1 MSKARQRPQSAHLKT
16 ESQVRIIAGHW
27 RGRQLKFPAV
37 SNLRPTGNRIR
48 ETLFNWLQPVV
59 AGSRCLDLFA
69 GSGAL
74 GFEAGSRG
82 AAHVTLVES
91 HIEAVAA
98 LRENQQALTGSDE
111 GGGGDGG
118 GDEETDAELSIIHGE
133 ALAWLNQRQHAQNKD
148 GQNKGAHTFDI
159 VFLDPP
165 FAMTGI
171 DELAVALE
179 ASSLLAED
187 CWIYLEASALQATP
201 RLPGN
206 WQCHREKTAGEV
218 GYRLYRRS

>member
-1 MSKARQRPQSAHLKT
+1 MSKARQRPQSAHLKA
-16 ESQVRIIAGHW
+16 ESQVRIIAGDW

-91 HIEAVAA
+91 HIGAVAA

-111 GGGGDGG
+111 GGGGD
-118 GDEETDAELSIIHGE
+118 EETDAELSVIHGE
-133 ALAWLNQRQHAQNKD
+133 ALAWLSQHQHAQNKH
-148 GQNKGAHTFDI
+148 AHTFDI

-165 FAMTGI
+165 FAMMGI
-171 DELAVALE
+171 DELAAALE
-179 ASSLLAED
+179 SSSLLAEE

-201 RLPGN
+201 RLPVN
-206 WQCHREKTAGEV
+206 WHCHREKTAGEV
-218 GYRLYRRS
+218 CYRLYRRG

>member
-27 RGRQLKFPAV
+27 RGRQLKFSAV

-91 HIEAVAA
+91 HINAVAA
-98 LRENQQALTGSDE
+98 LKENQQALTSS
-111 GGGGDGG
+111 G
-118 GDEETDAELSIIHGE
+118 GDETVATELSVIHGE
-133 ALAWLNQRQHAQNKD
+133 ALNWLNQYQHAQNKH
-148 GQNKGAHTFDI
+148 AHTFDI

-171 DELAVALE
+171 DELAAALE
-179 ASSLLAED
+179 SSSLLAKD
-187 CWIYLEASALQATP
+187 CWIYLESSALQAVP

-206 WQCHREKTAGEV
+206 WHCHREKAAGEV
-218 GYRLYRRS
+218 CYRLYRRG

>member
-1 MSKARQRPQSAHLKT
+1 MSKARQRPQSAHLKA
-16 ESQVRIIAGHW
+16 ESQVRIIAGRW
-27 RGRQLKFPAV
+27 RGRQLKFPVV

-48 ETLFNWLQPVV
+48 ETLFNWLQPIV

-91 HIEAVAA
+91 HIDAVAA
-98 LRENQQALTGSDE
+98 LKENQQALTSSD
-111 GGGGDGG
+111 GGGDGG
-118 GDEETDAELSIIHGE
+118 GDEETDAELSVIHGE
-133 ALAWLNQRQHAQNKD
+133 ALAWLSQHQHAQNKD
-148 GQNKGAHTFDI
+148 AQNKHAHTFDI

-171 DELAVALE
+171 DELAAALE
-179 ASSLLAED
+179 SSRLLAEE
-187 CWIYLEASALQATP
+187 CWIYLESSALQAVP

-206 WQCHREKTAGEV
+206 WHCHREKTAGEV
-218 GYRLYRRS
+218 CYRLYRRG